1 MMAVRRVPKAC
12 GPDDWRQAAR
22 ACIHLRTISLS
33 YAVPNN
39 LA

>member
-1 MMAVRRVPKAC
+1 LAT
-12 GPDDWRQAAR
+12 AAR